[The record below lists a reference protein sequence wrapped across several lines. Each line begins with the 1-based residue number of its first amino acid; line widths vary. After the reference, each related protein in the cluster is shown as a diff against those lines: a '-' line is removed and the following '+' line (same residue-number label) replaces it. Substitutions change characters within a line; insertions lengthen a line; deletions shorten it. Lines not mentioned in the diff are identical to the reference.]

1 MIAIVRKLKIFSLTR
16 LILSEGTSNNME
28 IKGASTP
35 VSNAISALEEDNGKP
50 MDALIDDTGKKV
62 EVHYFDMD
70 DMKFDDMRHA
80 IEEAEYE
87 NAYSENG

>member
-1 MIAIVRKLKIFSLTR
+1 MIAIVRKLKIFSLTW

-62 EVHYFDMD
+62 HYFDMD